1 MSSWL
6 ICLTIGL
13 PWLGAL
19 AVWLA
24 GLVEARRPQFLPT
37 SGVHASVVHALA
49 ILSSVSAGLVALALF
64 PLATDTAVIAIPFGE
79 PFGTLTF
86 VPDGLGVFLA
96 AVATL
101 IGSLAVIFSVAYM
114 GAHPQLGRYYI
125 LVLLFIGAMAG
136 LVLTGSFFFL
146 FIFWEITALCSYA
159 LISFDNDNPAAVA
172 GGIKA
177 LIITQLGGL
186 GLLALALMAYVYS
199 GSYQI
204 NDFLAAAP
212 ELPRTVL
219 TIMAFGA
226 LAAAAAKS
234 AQVPFHTWL
243 PDAMEAPTPISALIH
258 AATMVNAGI
267 YLLARLFPAFA
278 NVPGWMAAVAVV
290 GLLSALLA
298 AMMALTADDLKRV
311 LAYSTI
317 SQLGYMVAAIGS
329 GAIFASQFHLL
340 SHALFKA
347 LLFLAAG
354 TVIHTIGTRDLRLM
368 GGLGRTMPFVRHVFL
383 IGALALAGL
392 PPLNGFWSK
401 ELLLEEAAAGGW
413 WLVAGLLLGAGLTAA
428 YTLRVV
434 WLVFFGQPRQLHE
447 AHATPVAMRL
457 PLVLLALG
465 VTVSWLLAGP
475 LGSLLNETLPAHA
488 LHAPSTAALIVEIMT
503 APLTYLALLVI
514 AAGLSAWWERARLV
528 GLTQHLR
535 WLAELAV
542 SGFGFERVNRWVIG
556 GTQQTAAQLQRS
568 QTGQLNWNIVGVIGV
583 LVLVLLLLAMA
594 F

>member
-6 ICLTIGL
+6 VWLTIGL

-19 AVWLA
+19 AVWLV
-24 GLVEARRPQFLPT
+24 GEALPEEKRPPT
-37 SGVHASVVHALA
+37 LHILA
-49 ILSSVSAGLVALALF
+49 ILSSVAAGMAALALL
-64 PLATDTAVIAIPFGE
+64 PLASDTAVIAIPFGE

-96 AVATL
+96 AVATV

-114 GAHPQLGRYYI
+114 GNHPQLGRYYT

-136 LVLTGSFFFL
+136 LVLTGSLFFL

-172 GGIKA
+172 GGMKA
-177 LIITQLGGL
+177 LVITQLGGL
-186 GLLALALMAYVYS
+186 GLLVLALMAYAYS

-219 TIMAFGA
+219 SIMAFGA

-234 AQVPFHTWL
+234 AQLPFHTWL
-243 PDAMEAPTPISALIH
+243 PAAMEAPTPISALIH

-278 NVPGWMAAVAVV
+278 AVPGWMAAVAVV

-298 AMMALTADDLKRV
+298 AVMALTANDLKRV

-317 SQLGYMVAAIGS
+317 SQLGYMVAAVGS
-329 GAIFASQFHLL
+329 GALFASQFHLL

-354 TVIHTIGTRDLRLM
+354 AVIHTIGTRDLRQM
-368 GGLGRTMPFVRHVFL
+368 GGLGRTMPFVRNVFL
-383 IGALALAGL
+383 VGALALAGL

-401 ELLLEEAAAGGW
+401 ELLLEEVAAGGWW

-428 YTLRVV
+428 YTLRLV
-434 WLVFFGQPRQLHE
+434 WLVFYGQPRQSHE
-447 AHATPVAMRL
+447 APATPLAMRW
-457 PLVLLALG
+457 PLALLATG
-465 VTVSWLLAGP
+465 AAVSWLLAGP
-475 LGSLLNETLPAHA
+475 FGTLLSETLPAHG
-488 LHAPSTAALIVEIMT
+488 LHAPSTAGLIIEILT
-503 APLTYLALLVI
+503 APLTYVALLMI
-514 AAGLSAWWERARLV
+514 AAGLLAWWERGKLANITQRLK
-528 GLTQHLR
+528 
-535 WLAELAV
+535 WLGETAV
-542 SGFGFERVNRWVIG
+542 AGFGFEHVNEWIVS
-556 GTQQTAAQLQRS
+556 GTQQAAAQLQRT
-568 QTGQLNWNIVGVIGV
+568 QTGQLNWNLVGLIGA
-583 LVLVLLLLAMA
+583 LVMVLLLLAIV

>member
-6 ICLTIGL
+6 VWLTIGL

-19 AVWLA
+19 AVWLVGEA
-24 GLVEARRPQFLPT
+24 LPEEKRPPTLHVLV
-37 SGVHASVVHALA
+37 
-49 ILSSVSAGLVALALF
+49 ILSSVSAGVAALALL
-64 PLATDTAVIAIPFGE
+64 PLASDTAVIAIPFGE

-96 AVATL
+96 AVATV

-114 GAHPQLGRYYI
+114 GNHPQLGRYYA
-125 LVLLFIGAMAG
+125 LVLLFIGAMVG
-136 LVLTGSFFFL
+136 LVLTGSLFFL

-172 GGIKA
+172 GGMKA

-186 GLLALALMAYVYS
+186 GLLVLALMAYAYS

-219 TIMAFGA
+219 SIMAFGA

-234 AQVPFHTWL
+234 AQLPFHTWL
-243 PDAMEAPTPISALIH
+243 PAAMEAPTPVSALIH

-278 NVPGWMAAVAVV
+278 AVPGWMAAVAVV

-298 AMMALTADDLKRV
+298 AVMALMANDLKRV

-317 SQLGYMVAAIGS
+317 SQLGYMVAAVGS

-354 TVIHTIGTRDLRLM
+354 AVIHTIGTRDLRQM
-368 GGLGRTMPFVRHVFL
+368 GGLGRTMPFVRNVFL
-383 IGALALAGL
+383 VGSLALAGL

-401 ELLLEEAAAGGW
+401 ELLLEEVAAGGGW

-428 YTLRVV
+428 YTLRLV
-434 WLVFFGQPRQLHE
+434 WLVFYGQPRERHE
-447 AHATPVAMRL
+447 AHAMPLAMRW
-457 PLVLLALG
+457 PLALLASG
-465 VTVSWLLAGP
+465 AAVSWLLAGP
-475 LGSLLNETLPAHA
+475 FGTLLSETLPAHT
-488 LHAPSTAALIVEIMT
+488 LHVPSTAGLIIEILT
-503 APLTYLALLVI
+503 APLTYVALLMI
-514 AAGLSAWWERARLV
+514 AAGLLAWWERGRLANI
-528 GLTQHLR
+528 TQRLK
-535 WLAELAV
+535 WLGKTAV
-542 SGFGFERVNRWVIG
+542 SGFGFERVNEWIVS
-556 GTQQTAAQLQRS
+556 GTQQAAAQLQRT
-568 QTGQLNWNIVGVIGV
+568 QTGQLNWNLVGLIGA
-583 LVLVLLLLAMA
+583 LVMVLLLLVVV